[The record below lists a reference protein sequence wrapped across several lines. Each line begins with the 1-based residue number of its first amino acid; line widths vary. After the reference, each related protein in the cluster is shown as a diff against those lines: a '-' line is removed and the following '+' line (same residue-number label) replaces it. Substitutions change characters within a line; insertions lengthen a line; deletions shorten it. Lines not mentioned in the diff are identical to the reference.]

1 MVCGKSK
8 EKVADLGLPNFM
20 NRLILITE
28 FSFQTET
35 SNFDEEERT
44 TGTINPGLIYMADK
58 FQLGIEAIIPVNRA
72 SGDDI
77 GVIGNA
83 TFFLEDILPRSLGRP
98 LFASGSG
105 ETRPLNGL

>member
-1 MVCGKSK
+1 
-8 EKVADLGLPNFM
+8 M

-58 FQLGIEAIIPVNRA
+58 FQLGIEASIPVNRA

-83 TFFLEDILPRSLGRP
+83 PLPRKAAFCLGQQNTPPTEWP
-98 LFASGSG
+98 LVC
-105 ETRPLNGL
+105 P